1 MRERGLRMSVNKH
14 ETEGNIFSPE
24 RFFRIGIVVKDI
36 DETIKHYER
45 TFGFGPFEIRYVDYP
60 TATYYGQVAGYRG
73 KRAFF
78 FMGPVQIELIEL
90 VDGKTIHEDFL
101 REKGEGLHHLG
112 FWVDNIEESKKRAEA
127 LGYKVIQS
135 YTRPDNTGFAYLD
148 SDKIGGV
155 LFEIIQKSFT

>member
-1 MRERGLRMSVNKH
+1 MSENRREK
-14 ETEGNIFSPE
+14 EGNIFSPE
-24 RFFRIGIVVKDI
+24 RFHHLGIVVKNI
-36 DETIKHYER
+36 DETMKYYEKS
-45 TFGFGPFEIRYVDYP
+45 FGFGPFEIRYVDYP
-60 TATYYGQVAGYRG
+60 TAAYYGQVSGYRG

-112 FWVDNIEESKKRAEA
+112 FWVDNIEESKKQAEA

-135 YTRPDNTGFAYLD
+135 YTRQDNTGFAYLD

-155 LFEIIQKSFT
+155 LFEILQNPSA